1 MSAPLPLS
9 TGESPEPPNITS
21 VAGQGHRHL
30 PLVDS
35 IYRCRSPTRPMPV
48 SGRSSFN
55 RSHPRQFAEPA
66 SAIAVTDTAITTAIR
81 HL

>member
-30 PLVDS
+30 PLVNS
-35 IYRCRSPTRPMPV
+35 KYRCRSPTRPMPV
-48 SGRSSFN
+48 SLRLCFN
-55 RSHPRQFAEPA
+55 RSHPRQFAESV
-66 SAIAVTDTAITTAIR
+66 SAFAVTDTAKVYTM
-81 HL
+81 